1 MLQSQLIGTVAYGA
15 TGYFQE
21 SGPDEFLQDLECMGV
36 RVWKWD
42 GRWVASYKITAPS
55 HPCRSWSGGI
65 VRSGKLYITAQHIK
79 ESLFKGLDELDG
91 GGAEQDDEQAWEN
104 K

>member
-1 MLQSQLIGTVAYGA
+1 MERLA
-15 TGYFQE
+15 T
-21 SGPDEFLQDLECMGV
+21 SKSPDQTSSCRIWSAWGSAL
-36 RVWKWD
+36 WKWD